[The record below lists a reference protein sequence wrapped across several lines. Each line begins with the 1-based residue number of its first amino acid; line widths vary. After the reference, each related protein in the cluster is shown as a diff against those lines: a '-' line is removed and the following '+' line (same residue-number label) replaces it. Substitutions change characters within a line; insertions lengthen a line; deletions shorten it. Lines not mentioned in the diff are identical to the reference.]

1 MREVLLVIHFVGLA
15 MGLGTSFANMFLGIA
30 GSKMEATE
38 AKKFRLHTLALSKMG
53 QIGLVLLVVSGIFLM
68 TPYWSILPSSPL
80 LIAKLALVVV
90 LVSLVTVISLAGAK
104 AKTGDADAQFKKIQ
118 PIGKMTLMVALLI
131 VILAVAF
138 FR

>member
-1 MREVLLVIHFVGLA
+1 MREVLLVIHFLGLA

-38 AKKFRLHTLALSKMG
+38 ARKFRLNTLALSKMG
-53 QIGLVLLVVSGIFLM
+53 QVGLVLLVVSGIFLM

-138 FR
+138 FQ

>member
-38 AKKFRLHTLALSKMG
+38 ARKFQLHTLALSKMG

-80 LIAKLALVVV
+80 LIAKLALVIV

-118 PIGKMTLMVALLI
+118 PIGKMTLMVALII
-131 VILAVAF
+131 VILAVTF
-138 FR
+138 FH

>member
-1 MREVLLVIHFVGLA
+1 MREVLLVIHFLGLA

-38 AKKFRLHTLALSKMG
+38 ARKFRLHTLALSKMG

-138 FR
+138 FQ

>member
-1 MREVLLVIHFVGLA
+1 MREILLIIHFLGLA

-30 GSKMEATE
+30 SSKMEASE

-53 QIGLVLLVVSGIFLM
+53 HIGLVLLIISGVFLM
-68 TPYWSILPSSPL
+68 APYWQILPSSPL
-80 LIAKLALVVV
+80 LIAKLSLVVV
-90 LVSLVTVISLAGAK
+90 LVSLVTVISMAGAK

-131 VILAVAF
+131 VILAVSY

>member
-80 LIAKLALVVV
+80 LIAKLALVIV